1 MDHEMHDTEHH
12 DEHDEHVKHAEDH
25 GEHSHLKLFIGVA
38 IALAVLTLM
47 SFSTEVLIEHNFISV
62 GMSWFL
68 MMAVSCAKAL
78 LVIVFFMHLKWET
91 NWKWVLTIPASI
103 MSLFL
108 VLMLIPD
115 VGNRTNHYS
124 RERLDHAAL
133 PAKPES
139 DDPAAKHDESH
150 GTDSLDAEGDANH

>member
-1 MDHEMHDTEHH
+1 MDHETHDNEHH
-12 DEHDEHVKHAEDH
+12 EEHH
-25 GEHSHLKLFIGVA
+25 GEHSHIKLFSAVA
-38 IALAVLTLM
+38 VALAVLTLL
-47 SFSTEVLIEHNFISV
+47 SFSTEFLYEKEIISK

-68 MMAVSCAKAL
+68 MMVVSCAKAL

-91 NWKWVLTIPASI
+91 NWKWVLTIPASV

-124 RERLDHAAL
+124 RERLDHAAR
-133 PAKPES
+133 PTIEPSEGHAET
-139 DDPAAKHDESH
+139 HDESH
-150 GTDSLDAEGDANH
+150 GTDSNEADEDANH

>member
-1 MDHEMHDTEHH
+1 MDHETHDTEHH
-12 DEHDEHVKHAEDH
+12 EEHH

-38 IALAVLTLM
+38 IALAVLTGL
-47 SFSTEVLIEHNFISV
+47 SFSTEFLFENNIISK

-68 MMAVSCAKAL
+68 MMVVSCAKAM
-78 LVIVFFMHLKWET
+78 LVIVYFMHLKWET
-91 NWKWVLTIPASI
+91 NWKWVLTIPASV

-115 VGNRTNHYS
+115 VGNRTNHYT

-133 PAKPES
+133 PTKPES
-139 DDPAAKHDESH
+139 DDHATTHDESH
-150 GTDSLDAEGDANH
+150 GTESDDLEDDANH